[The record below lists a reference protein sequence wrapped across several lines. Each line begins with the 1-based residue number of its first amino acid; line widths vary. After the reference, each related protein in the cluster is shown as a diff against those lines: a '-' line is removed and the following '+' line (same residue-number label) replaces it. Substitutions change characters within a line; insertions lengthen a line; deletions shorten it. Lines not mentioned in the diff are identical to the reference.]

1 MAGKIALG
9 ILIAIGIAIAL
20 GLVITF
26 LAGGYCFDHC

>member
-9 ILIAIGIAIAL
+9 ILIAIGVAIAL
-20 GLVITF
+20 GLVVTL

>member
-9 ILIAIGIAIAL
+9 ILIVIGVVVAI
-20 GLVITF
+20 VIVASF

>member
-9 ILIAIGIAIAL
+9 ILIAIGVVVAL
-20 GLVITF
+20 GFAVTL

>member
-9 ILIAIGIAIAL
+9 ILITIGVVVAL
-20 GLVITF
+20 GLIATL